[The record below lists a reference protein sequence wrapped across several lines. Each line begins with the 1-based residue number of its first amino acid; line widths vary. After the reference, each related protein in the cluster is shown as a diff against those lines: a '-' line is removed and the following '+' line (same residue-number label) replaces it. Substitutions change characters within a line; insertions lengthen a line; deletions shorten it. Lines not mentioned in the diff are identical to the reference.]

1 MALAEIVLHDA
12 LTVAACSDPGVVR
25 AHNED
30 AVFVDADFG
39 IAVLADGMG
48 GYNAGEVA
56 SSMATT
62 LLATSFSR
70 LLRGAAEAPE
80 VLDTPE
86 QIMSDEVRGTNSAI
100 YRASQSSAACAGMGT
115 TLVFAWIL
123 GRQLHLA
130 HVGDSRAYLWR
141 RGTLHL
147 LTKDHSLLQ
156 EQLDEGLISPEAAR
170 HAEHRNLVT
179 RALGV
184 ESDVLVDT
192 ATHPLEPDDIVLLCS
207 DGLNDML
214 EDQEIG
220 ELLGQDKF
228 SLATRAEHLVE
239 RANEYGGRDNVSV
252 ILLRLDAHS
261 AAQPAAKRWWH
272 GFLNQ
277 AK

>member
-1 MALAEIVLHDA
+1 MTSAETVLHDA
-12 LTVAACSDPGVVR
+12 LTVAACSDAGIVR

-39 IAVLADGMG
+39 IGVLADGMG

-70 LLRGAAEAPE
+70 LLRSAVETPA
-80 VLDTPE
+80 VLEHPR
-86 QIMSDEVRGTNSAI
+86 QIMSDEVRGTNAAI
-100 YRASQSSAACAGMGT
+100 FRASQSSASCAGMGT
-115 TLVFAWIL
+115 TLVFAWVL
-123 GRQLHLA
+123 GRELHLA

-141 RGTLHL
+141 GGNLRR

-156 EQLDEGLISPEAAR
+156 EQIDEGLISPDAAR

-192 ATHPLEPDDIVLLCS
+192 ATHALEPDDIVLLCS

-214 EDQEIG
+214 EDGEIG
-220 ELLGQDKF
+220 ELLGQDRY
-228 SLATRAEHLVE
+228 SLNARALHLIE
-239 RANEYGGRDNVSV
+239 RANALGGRDNISV
-252 ILLRLDAHS
+252 VLLRLDAQS

-277 AK
+277 VK